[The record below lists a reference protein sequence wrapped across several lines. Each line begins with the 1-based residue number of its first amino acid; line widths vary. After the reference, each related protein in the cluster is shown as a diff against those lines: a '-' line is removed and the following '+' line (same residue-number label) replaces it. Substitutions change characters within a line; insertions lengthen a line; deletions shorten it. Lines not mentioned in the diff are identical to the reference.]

1 MVRAMP
7 PLFRKEVLE
16 AQGQRLHGDV
26 LIVTPLPISV
36 VTGWLLVTLLAVG
49 AFALFGTYART
60 ERVPGYLVPSKGLV
74 KVAPARAGVLR
85 DAHARVRD
93 EVEAGQVLAVVRSE
107 SPSLAGDTAAA
118 IAMRSLSE
126 QERLLEG
133 QINLERD
140 RLKRQLSRLQAEQES
155 LNAQI
160 ASFEEQR
167 DLQREI
173 TGSARSAFEKVQA
186 LREGGFV
193 SVIEFEFRRQSWLV
207 HHLEEKRQ
215 AGELTELRARL
226 TDIGHQL
233 AMFPQ
238 EVALRV
244 SRLQSQIADIAR
256 RDAELEGRR
265 AYVVKAPVAGTIASI
280 RNIPGAVVSPQQPL
294 ASILPEGSEL
304 EAELFVPSRAAG
316 FVASGQPVRLLYAAF
331 PYQRFGTHEGVV
343 RHVAPT
349 ITSATEADVPFNL
362 AEPCYRVS
370 VRLPSQEV
378 RAFGR
383 GFELQPGMLLEGNI
397 ILERR
402 SFFGWLTE
410 PFRAVRR

>member
-1 MVRAMP
+1 MP

-26 LIVTPLPISV
+26 LIVTPLPIAV
-36 VTGWLLVTLLAVG
+36 VTGCLLVTLLAAA
-49 AFALFGTYART
+49 AFAVFGTYARA

-74 KVAPARAGVLR
+74 KVTPPRAGVLR
-85 DAHARVRD
+85 DAHAQVRD

-133 QINLERD
+133 QISLERD
-140 RLKRQLSRLQAEQES
+140 RLKRQLSRLRTERES

-160 ASFEEQR
+160 ASFEGQR

-173 TGSARSAFEKVQA
+173 TKSARSSFEKVQA
-186 LREGGFV
+186 LLDGGFV
-193 SVIEFEFRRQSWLV
+193 SVVESEVRRQSWLA

-215 AGELTELRARL
+215 ARELTELRARL
-226 TDIGHQL
+226 ADIVHQS

-244 SRLQSQIADIAR
+244 SRLESQIADVAQ
-256 RDAELEGRR
+256 RDAELESRR

-280 RNIPGAVVSPQQPL
+280 RSIPGAVVSPQQPL
-294 ASILPEGSEL
+294 ASILPAGSEL

-316 FVASGQPVRLLYAAF
+316 LVASGQPVRLFYAAF
-331 PYQRFGTHEGVV
+331 PYQRFGTHDGVI

-349 ITSATEADVPFNL
+349 ITSAAEANVPFNL
-362 AEPCYRVS
+362 AEPCYRVL
-370 VRLPSQEV
+370 VRLASQEV
-378 RAFGR
+378 IAFGR
-383 GFELQPGMLLEGNI
+383 SFELQPGMLLEGNI

-402 SFFGWLTE
+402 SFFGWLME
-410 PFRAVRR
+410 PFRAARH